1 MKYMDND
8 TITNRRA
15 MEGYF
20 WEIYQT
26 PKKCNISNTQKN
38 VTYIFQVGKSDL
50 VILYSNH
57 PKNVTYIFEVYL
69 YKFDL

>member
-1 MKYMDND
+1 MIHND
-8 TITNRRA
+8 TITSRRA
-15 MEGYF
+15 IF
-20 WEIYQT
+20 WEILYIKH
-26 PKKCNISNTQKN
+26 PKN

>member
-1 MKYMDND
+1 MILLPIGGLFFGKY
-8 TITNRRA
+8 IKH
-15 MEGYF
+15 
-20 WEIYQT
+20 
-26 PKKCNISNTQKN
+26 PKN

>member
-1 MKYMDND
+1 MKYIDLMIHND

-20 WEIYQT
+20 LGKYIKH
-26 PKKCNISNTQKN
+26 PKN

-57 PKNVTYIFEVYL
+57 LKNVTYIFEVYL

>member
-1 MKYMDND
+1 MFDSNANVWTFLD
-8 TITNRRA
+8 HC
-15 MEGYF
+15 YF
-20 WEIYQT
+20 LG
-26 PKKCNISNTQKN
+26 NISNTQKN

-57 PKNVTYIFEVYL
+57 PKNVAYIFEVYL